1 MKFSLI
7 SFLLILFTGSLLAL
21 GVLDVVGTFKVS
33 HYLEFLVFSKF
44 FDIPAILIIFGGVFT
59 NALIIS
65 TPADVKEVILMFRKI
80 FSQSKINE
88 HSLLKDVNQMTIWVE
103 EYRRNRV
110 DFINKIQQESKD
122 DFVKYIFTLM
132 STNYSLNDLKEIA
145 ETQIHYRI
153 VEAKK
158 LSDILKNMGNSGPAF
173 GMFGT
178 LFGLVFM
185 LSSLD
190 NPSAVGPGLA
200 LGLLATLYG
209 VASTHLLFYPLSK
222 KVLALAEV
230 QQKRDEMI
238 LECAMMIVG
247 EKSSLFIKDKLL
259 SHLNLK
265 YVTNPAIFD
274 EETSEEVTIESEETE
289 EEIVSTEQPKDE
301 EVQ

>member
-1 MKFSLI
+1 MKFSVI

-21 GVLDVVGTFKVS
+21 GVMDVIGTFKIS
-33 HYLEFLVFSKF
+33 HYLEFLNFSKF
-44 FDIPAILIIFGGVFT
+44 VDIPAILIIFGGVFT

-132 STNYSLNDLKEIA
+132 STNYSVNDLQEIA
-145 ETQIHYRI
+145 ETQIRYRI
-153 VEAKK
+153 VVAKK

-238 LECAMMIVG
+238 LECALMIVG
-247 EKSSLFIKDKLL
+247 EKSALYIKDKLL

-265 YVTNPAIFD
+265 YVTNPTIFD
-274 EETSEEVTIESEETE
+274 EEISEEVAIESEETE
-289 EEIVSTEQPKDE
+289 EKQDSVEEPNDE
-301 EVQ
+301 ENQ

>member
-1 MKFSLI
+1 MKFSWL
-7 SFLLILFTGSLLAL
+7 SSGLILFTSSLLAL
-21 GVLDVVGTFKVS
+21 GVMDVIGTFKIS
-33 HYLEFLVFSKF
+33 HYLDFLIFSKF

-65 TPADVKEVILMFRKI
+65 TPKDVLAVIRMFLKV
-80 FSQSKINE
+80 FSQSKIND
-88 HSLLKDVNQMTIWVE
+88 HTLLKDVNQMTIWVE

-122 DFVKYIFTLM
+122 DYVKYIFTLM
-132 STNYSLNDLKEIA
+132 STNYSAGDLQAIV
-145 ETQIHYRI
+145 ETQIHYR
-153 VEAKK
+153 VLEAKK
-158 LSDILKNMGNSGPAF
+158 HSDILKNMGNSGPAF

-209 VASTHLLFYPLSK
+209 VASTHLIFYPISK

-230 QQKRDEMI
+230 QQKRDEMM
-238 LECAMMIVG
+238 LECAIMIVT
-247 EKSSLFIKDKLL
+247 EKSALYIKDKLL
-259 SHLNLK
+259 SHLDLK
-265 YVTNPAIFD
+265 YVTNPMIF
-274 EETSEEVTIESEETE
+274 EEEISEDMKIESEELDE
-289 EEIVSTEQPKDE
+289 NLDSVEDSNNEEIQ
-301 EVQ
+301 